1 MAERDLIFPAGRPA
15 LYAKHRYSAAVRSG
29 DLLHVSGQVGAREDG
44 SPEPDF
50 ALQTDRAF
58 DNLIAVLEAAHCGLA
73 DIEDLTTF
81 HTDPEARFAVVLAAK
96 ARFFPEPLDSGRTAV
111 GVTRQACFD
120 FETKVSARIP

>member
-1 MAERDLIFPAGRPA
+1 MAERDLIFPAGRQA

-29 DLLHVSGQVGAREDG
+29 DLLHVSGQVCAREDG

-50 ALQTDRAF
+50 ALRTDRAF
-58 DNLIAVLEAAHCGLA
+58 DNLIAVLEAANCGLA

-96 ARFFPEPLDSGRTAV
+96 ARFFPEPPYRGGTAV
-111 GVTRQACFD
+111 GVTRLSGFD
-120 FETKVSARIP
+120 FETKVFARIP

>member
-1 MAERDLIFPAGRPA
+1 MAERDLIFPAGRQA
-15 LYAKHRYSAAVRSG
+15 LYEKHRYSTAVRLG
-29 DLLHVSGQVGAREDG
+29 DLIHVSGQVGACEDG

-58 DNLIAVLEAAHCGLA
+58 NNLIAVLEAAHCGLA

-96 ARFFPEPLDSGRTAV
+96 ARFFPEPPYRGGTAV
-111 GVTRQACFD
+111 GVTRLSGFD
-120 FETKVSARIP
+120 FETKVFARIP